1 MSSEE
6 RVTSSTGGQKGKKPE
21 AFGGGDPLAYIE
33 LAKVYAMG
41 EAKYDRYNYLK
52 GYAWSLSI
60 DALFRHLFAF
70 MAGEERDPESGLLHT
85 SHVAWHAQTLT
96 SFQLRGLRQ
105 FDDRAPGEATGLP
118 RITEDPERCACHSP
132 GIAIGEQHIQY
143 VADHRGETAV
153 CPCPEEG
160 WLTTCPIHFPLGQ
173 VAWHAK
179 AEVDY
184 RGEWAPDTRIAGQLV
199 CCGGTEYHLPTCL
212 THYSPR

>member
-1 MSSEE
+1 MKHPNVSTHLTHQELGYVYSQECGICNPLTATEE
-6 RVTSSTGGQKGKKPE
+6 RVTSSSGGQKGKKPE

-52 GYAWSLSI
+52 GYEWSLSI

-70 MAGEERDPESGLLHT
+70 LAGEERDPESGLLHT

-105 FDDRAPGEATGLP
+105 FDDRAPGEATQVQAS
-118 RITEDPERCACHSP
+118 RITEDPERCACH
-132 GIAIGEQHIQY
+132 
-143 VADHRGETAV
+143 V
-153 CPCPEEG
+153 
-160 WLTTCPIHFPLGQ
+160 
-173 VAWHAK
+173 K

-184 RGEWAPDTRIAGQLV
+184 RGEWPPDTRIAGQLV
-199 CCGGTEYHLPTCL
+199 CCGGTEVHLLSCSQYRPQ
-212 THYSPR
+212 